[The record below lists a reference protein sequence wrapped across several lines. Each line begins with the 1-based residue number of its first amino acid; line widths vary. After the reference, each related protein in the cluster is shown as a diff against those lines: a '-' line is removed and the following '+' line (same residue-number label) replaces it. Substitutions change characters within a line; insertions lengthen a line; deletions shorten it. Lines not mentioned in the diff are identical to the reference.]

1 MMKKAPACVRR
12 YSRAKSRKPRS
23 MIVKL
28 PGSGADEVKHV
39 HLMHFAVGNMDK
51 RRDVAAQ
58 VDLRVH
64 LYGGFGG
71 AKMRPREHLERQV
84 DGRRV
89 ESVHGVIKINA
100 EGIFRIEP
108 PCFNDQGVREIA
120 INAPV
125 ALLVGI
131 GQIAACDVPAN
142 TEMIEFGLLRAQ
154 TDFDVA
160 QALTKRQLRKRH
172 AQVPVSYTHL

>member
-28 PGSGADEVKHV
+28 PGSGAMRSSTFTSCILPSET
-39 HLMHFAVGNMDK
+39 MDK

-108 PCFNDQGVREIA
+108 PCFNDQG
-120 INAPV
+120 
-125 ALLVGI
+125 
-131 GQIAACDVPAN
+131 
-142 TEMIEFGLLRAQ
+142 
-154 TDFDVA
+154 
-160 QALTKRQLRKRH
+160 
-172 AQVPVSYTHL
+172 